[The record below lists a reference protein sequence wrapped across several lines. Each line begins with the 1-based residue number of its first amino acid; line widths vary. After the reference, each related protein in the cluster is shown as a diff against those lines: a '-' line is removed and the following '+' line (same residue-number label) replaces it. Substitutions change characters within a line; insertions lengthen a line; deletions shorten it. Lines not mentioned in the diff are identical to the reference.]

1 MPTVEDM
8 RRHVEKLLAGLS
20 RADDYVEVRW
30 IDRPTRAHASL
41 EAGVITVP
49 RIRSAISYATALHE
63 VGHFLG
69 RHQRSRSRLV
79 RERWAWVWARRNAR
93 VWTPPMERHARESL
107 DWYAARMEDDALC
120 GLQPQQSAR

>member
-93 VWTPPMERHARESL
+93 ESL